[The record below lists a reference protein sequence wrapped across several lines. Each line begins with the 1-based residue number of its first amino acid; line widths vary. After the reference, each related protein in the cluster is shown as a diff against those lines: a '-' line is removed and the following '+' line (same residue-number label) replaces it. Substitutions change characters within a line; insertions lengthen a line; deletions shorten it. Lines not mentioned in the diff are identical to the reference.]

1 MAVATPHIEIYR
13 LSAADFH
20 RMVEIG
26 VLDEETRVE
35 LIEGEL
41 VVMSPIGSR
50 HSGVVNQLATIFF
63 ERLQRRA
70 IVSVQNAVHLSDQSE
85 PQPDLALLAPRADYY
100 KRSQPTP
107 EEILLVVEVADSSLE
122 YDREVKLPLYSR
134 AGIPEV
140 WIVNLVDNWVEVY
153 REPAAVGYTSLQKVL
168 PGRTA
173 APLAFGDLVVAVE
186 EIFVS

>member
-1 MAVATPHIEIYR
+1 MSAIARPIERYR
-13 LSAADFH
+13 LSTADFH
-20 RMVEIG
+20 RMVEAG

-35 LIEGEL
+35 LIEGEM

-50 HSGVVNQLATIFF
+50 HSGVVNQLAAIFF

-70 IVSVQNAVHLSDQSE
+70 IVSVQNAVHLNDQSE
-85 PQPDLALLAPRADYY
+85 PQPDLALLRPRADYY

-107 EEILLVVEVADSSLE
+107 EEILLLVEVADTSLD

-140 WIVNLVDNWVEVY
+140 WIVNLVDGWLEVY
-153 REPAAVGYTSLQKVL
+153 RDPAPVGYTALQKVL

-173 APLAFGDLVVAVE
+173 APLMFGDLLVAVD
-186 EIFVS
+186 EIFIS